1 MVIDYWALSSAY
13 DLTYSNSLGG
23 QHATTV
29 AGNGENPE
37 IEDILQVARGT
48 DLDASWAYDEAKRI
62 QSIVQEQLGEYL
74 TR

>member
-1 MVIDYWALSSAY
+1 MVIDYWVLSPAY

-48 DLDASWAYDEAKRI
+48 DLDASWAHDEAKRI